1 MINLEAK
8 TIQIGDSS
16 HPIVTFEVWFRIPTG
31 LTSKIDLA
39 IAKCVELEMDP
50 RVCIIAIPVAVAS
63 DSIYEEL
70 PR

>member
-1 MINLEAK
+1 MINLETK
-8 TIQIGDSS
+8 TIQIGNTS
-16 HPIVTFEVWFRIPTG
+16 HPITSFEVWFRIPTG

-39 IAKCVELEMDP
+39 ISRCVELDMDP
-50 RVCIIAIPVAVAS
+50 RVCIIAIPVAIAS